1 MDKKSARIRRATR
14 ARRKLQELGAT
25 RLVVHRTPRHI
36 YAQVIAPILHL
47 YLRTEGQLHGQHLPV
62 PGHDHDIGTRNGQ
75 RKHL

>member
-36 YAQVIAPILHL
+36 YAQVIAP
-47 YLRTEGQLHGQHLPV
+47 
-62 PGHDHDIGTRNGQ
+62 NGSGSSGSCFYC
-75 RKHL
+75 RKSYR